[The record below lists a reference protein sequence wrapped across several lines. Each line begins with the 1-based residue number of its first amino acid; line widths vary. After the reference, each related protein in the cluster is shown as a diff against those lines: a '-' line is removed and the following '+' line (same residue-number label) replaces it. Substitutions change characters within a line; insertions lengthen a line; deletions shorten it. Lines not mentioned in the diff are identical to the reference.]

1 MGFEN
6 VVIKVTWGGGCHS
19 LVLMSDQMN
28 AAFQRLV
35 DAWKRRD
42 DAHRT
47 QADIAELARAR
58 RDLDLARIEMA
69 RTLPG

>member
-1 MGFEN
+1 
-6 VVIKVTWGGGCHS
+6 
-19 LVLMSDQMN
+19 MN
-28 AAFQRLV
+28 SAFQRLV